1 MLQTFKTKDLK
12 VGMFI
17 IISTSWHQHP
27 FFKNSFIIRSER
39 QIKKLIESG
48 INKVA
53 VDTEKGHYEGEAEND
68 KTHPNIDL
76 PIPQKW
82 EPEKLIPH
90 ELKEVIDD
98 RKMAPPKKAQV
109 VYDISIGIMNKL
121 LTNPTHENINEFKA
135 GVTDIVDMIL
145 KDHETSRHL
154 LNITS
159 HDYYTYTHSVNV
171 GVLSVL
177 LSKALFKNRDAHDM
191 HELGAGFFL
200 HDIGKVNIDSA
211 LINKRGK
218 FTEEEMAVMRTHPEE
233 GFKILSERNQLSKEC
248 KIIVMQHHERVDG
261 SGYPYH
267 LQGDEIHVYGRICCI
282 SDVFDALTSERPY
295 KVKLP
300 PFDALKLMKKEM
312 LHHFHKE
319 IFDTFVLLFGRS

>member
-1 MLQTFKTKDLK
+1 MYVILSQ
-12 VGMFI
+12 
-17 IISTSWHQHP
+17 SWHQHP
-27 FFKNSFIIRSER
+27 FFKNSFIIRSEK
-39 QIKKLIESG
+39 QINKLIESG
-48 INKVA
+48 IAKVTI
-53 VDTEKGHYEGEAEND
+53 DTERGSAGDPDEEVKPYTNV
-68 KTHPNIDL
+68 DL

-82 EPEKLIPH
+82 EPEKLIPN
-90 ELKEVIDD
+90 ELKEVIYDK
-98 RKMAPPKKAQV
+98 KMAAPQKAQV

-121 LTNPTHENINEFKA
+121 LENPTHENIGEFKV
-135 GVTDIVDMIL
+135 GVTDIVDLIL
-145 KDHETSRHL
+145 KDNETSHHL

-177 LSKALFKNRDAHDM
+177 LSKALFKNTKDHNM

-200 HDIGKVNIDSA
+200 HDIGKVNIDPA
-211 LINKRGK
+211 MINKRGK
-218 FTEEEMAVMRTHPEE
+218 FTEEEMAIMRQHPEE

-248 KIIVMQHHERVDG
+248 KIIVMQHHEREDG

-267 LQGDEIHVYGRICCI
+267 LRGDEIHLYGRICSI

-300 PFDALKLMKKEM
+300 PFEALKLMKKEM
-312 LHHFHKE
+312 LHHFRKD
-319 IFDTFVLLFGRS
+319 IFDMFVLLFGRS